1 MSKASSSAHTLTLSG
16 YITGFIAAIGLTMLG
31 YVLAW
36 EHVQHHH
43 QMFAHHTV
51 IYAVMTLAVVQ
62 LFVQLYFFLHLGK
75 EKSPRWN
82 MIAFLFATGVVLIL
96 VIGSIWIMDH
106 LNYNMTPRS
115 LQDTTK
121 YMHSQD
127 GL

>member
-1 MSKASSSAHTLTLSG
+1 MSKLQPTSHTYSLSG
-16 YITGFIAAIGLTMLG
+16 YITGFFAAMGLTLLG
-31 YVLAW
+31 YVLVN
-36 EHVQHHH
+36 EHVMHNHQRFGHH
-43 QMFAHHTV
+43 AL
-51 IYAVMTLAVVQ
+51 IYAVMALAVVQ

-75 EKSPRWN
+75 EKKPRWN

-106 LNYNMTPRS
+106 LNYNMMPRS
-115 LQDTTK
+115 PQDTTK